1 MFLKPRLKQ
10 SLPDDEFSEKM
21 KKELTSFPACGKLNS
36 STQMHRSGNEKL
48 ERLIQESCR
57 QVQGSTD
64 TRDNCPVRSELKGYP
79 SRGRR
84 EVPV

>member
-21 KKELTSFPACGKLNS
+21 KKELTSFPACGK
-36 STQMHRSGNEKL
+36 MHRSGNEKL

-64 TRDNCPVRSELKGYP
+64 TGDNCPVSSELKGYP
-79 SRGRR
+79 SRGSR
-84 EVPV
+84 EFPL